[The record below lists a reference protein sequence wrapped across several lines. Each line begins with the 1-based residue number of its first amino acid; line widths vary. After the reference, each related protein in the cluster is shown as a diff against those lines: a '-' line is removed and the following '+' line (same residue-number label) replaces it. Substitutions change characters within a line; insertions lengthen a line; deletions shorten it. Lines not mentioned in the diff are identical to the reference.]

1 MNAWSNTRAGELL
14 AGACCAVMLLGAPCS
29 RAASDAV
36 DRATLE
42 KQLQEAREQL
52 DESAREVAELSRQLY
67 GSGLEG
73 VPPLAHGRGQGAMLG
88 INIGGAQA
96 RDDGVEISGVS
107 PGGPAERAGLRAGDV
122 IVAVDGEALR
132 RSGER
137 TASRQLVEFMRGVA
151 PGQSVKVDYLRDGQR
166 RSLSVETMT
175 AEPPLVRM
183 LRDRIPADLHG
194 ILPVPALEALLGPE
208 RTFRSLELV
217 PVTPRLGKYF
227 GTDKGLLVVRA
238 ADVPGLPLEEG
249 DVLLEIDARAP
260 ESPGHAF
267 RILRSYQPG
276 EKVRLDVL
284 RDRKRRMLEATIP
297 AADAAGFGGHRPPPG
312 PPSTPPVPPPPAR
325 TSDAGPA

>member
-1 MNAWSNTRAGELL
+1 MNAWSNTRPGELL
-14 AGACCAVMLLGAPCS
+14 AGVCCAVMLLVAPGA
-29 RAASDAV
+29 RAASEAV

-42 KQLQEAREQL
+42 KQLQEARAQL

-67 GSGLEG
+67 GGGPEG
-73 VPPLAHGRGQGAMLG
+73 VPPPGHGRGQGAMLG
-88 INIGGAQA
+88 INISGAQA

-107 PGGPAERAGLRAGDV
+107 PGGPAERAGLRVGDV

-137 TASRQLVEFMRGVA
+137 TASMQLVEFMRGVA
-151 PGQSVKVDYLRDGQR
+151 PGQSVKLEYLRDGQR
-166 RSLSVETMT
+166 RNLSVETVA

-183 LRDRIPADLHG
+183 LRERIPADLHG
-194 ILPVPALEALLGPE
+194 ILPIPALEALLGPE

-238 ADVPGLPLEEG
+238 ADVPGLLLEEG
-249 DVLLEIDARAP
+249 DVLLEIDGRAP
-260 ESPGHAF
+260 ENPGHAF

-276 EKVRLDVL
+276 ETVRLVVL
-284 RDRKRRMLEATIP
+284 RDRQRRVLEATIP
-297 AADAAGFGGHRPPPG
+297 PADAAGVGGHRPSPG
-312 PPSTPPVPPPPAR
+312 LPSKPSMPPPPR
-325 TSDAGPA
+325 PSDAGPA